1 MPRVN
6 SDVGL
11 INQHIRHTIHG
22 VSCRHCGQGFTT
34 ASCEKTAR
42 EHVRKHINKGEILV
56 QAEEENAVSDSDGSG
71 EIPTLV

>member
-6 SDVGL
+6 SDFGL
-11 INQHIRHTIHG
+11 INQHIRHTIDG

-34 ASCEKTAR
+34 ANCEKTAR